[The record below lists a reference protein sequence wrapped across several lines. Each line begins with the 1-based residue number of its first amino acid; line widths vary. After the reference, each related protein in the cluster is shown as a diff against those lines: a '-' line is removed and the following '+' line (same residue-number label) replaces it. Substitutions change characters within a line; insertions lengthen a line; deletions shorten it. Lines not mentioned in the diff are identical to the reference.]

1 MTAPMR
7 MEEDRS
13 HITEKILNLT
23 LEIIYLLTGERFP
36 LVKSGDHMTITVP
49 PCDSLKPE
57 RHNMEKILEVT
68 KKMMELLTGE
78 VPIRCQDVTVYF
90 SMEEWEYLE
99 GHKDLYKDVMMDNQ
113 QNLSFVKNVR
123 KEFPRNETILNLTL
137 EILRLLT
144 GENCTV
150 IMKKSTYNYTRRRSH
165 NMSTRSLRIQN
176 PITPPPSPIPTKHNT
191 QKILD
196 VTKKMMELLTGEVP
210 IRCQDVTV
218 YFSMEEWE
226 YLEGHKDLYKDVMMD
241 NQPPLTSPDGSSNG
255 NPSERCP
262 RPLYS
267 RDFTQEDHTIP
278 HHHQSGNLRDSK
290 VEVKEEIKEEDDE
303 DGVTDESLKEHKDL
317 YQDTMVESSSYRN
330 PPERCPRPLYSRD
343 STQEDHTIPHHH
355 QIGNLGDD
363 NIVVKEEYKEEDEE
377 YGVMEEF
384 SEGHKDMME
393 PPNTRNPP
401 ERCPRPLYSRD
412 STQEDH
418 TIPHCY
424 KSGDPMDIE
433 FEVKSE
439 EEERY
444 VRDDQQSMEEDGI
457 TGTFIEEDTP
467 TEISTDGRK
476 MRKTSEDCLT
486 LSPDC
491 KVEDED
497 ITQYSPGENPTTS
510 NVHPA
515 PHSVDGPSYSSY
527 PEEPQT
533 VRDGAV
539 LPTDKSFSCTEC
551 GKCFHYKSRL
561 NMHKRSHTGE
571 KPYSCPECGKCF
583 SVKSSLY
590 RHQRSHTG
598 EKPHSCPECGKCF
611 SGKYNLSI
619 HQRSHIVENPYF
631 CPECGKCFSEKYHLS
646 EHQRSHTGE
655 KPYSCIEC
663 GKCFSQ
669 KSNLNTHQRSHT
681 GEKPHSCPECG
692 KCFAVKSHLYKHQ
705 RSHVGEKPY
714 SCPECGKCFSQKS
727 NLNTH
732 QKIHTGEKPYSCP
745 ECRKCFS
752 VKSNLYT
759 HQRSHIGEKPYC
771 CSECGKCFSVKS
783 SLYTHQR
790 SHTGEKPYSCPECG
804 KCFSM
809 KSNLY
814 KHQRSHTG
822 EKPYS
827 CPECGKCF
835 SQKYNLYKHQK
846 SHIGEKPYS
855 CPECGKCFS
864 VKSNLNTHKKTHT
877 GEKPYSCPECG
888 KCFSMKSS
896 LSKHQRSHTGE
907 KPYSCPECG
916 KCFSVMSNLYAHQRS
931 HARRSR
937 IPLLSEGIVP
947 Q

>member
-7 MEEDRS
+7 MKEGRS
-13 HITEKILNLT
+13 HMTEKILNLT

-57 RHNMEKILEVT
+57 RHNMEMILEVT

-99 GHKDLYKDVMMDNQ
+99 GH
-113 QNLSFVKNVR
+113 
-123 KEFPRNETILNLTL
+123 E
-137 EILRLLT
+137 
-144 GENCTV
+144 
-150 IMKKSTYNYTRRRSH
+150 
-165 NMSTRSLRIQN
+165 
-176 PITPPPSPIPTKHNT
+176 
-191 QKILD
+191 
-196 VTKKMMELLTGEVP
+196 
-210 IRCQDVTV
+210 
-218 YFSMEEWE
+218 
-226 YLEGHKDLYKDVMMD
+226 DLYKDVMMD

-255 NPSERCP
+255 NPPERCP

-267 RDFTQEDHTIP
+267 RDSTQEGHTIP
-278 HHHQSGNLRDSK
+278 HHHQNGNLRDSK

-303 DGVTDESLKEHKDL
+303 DGVTKESDSLKEHKDL

-330 PPERCPRPLYSRD
+330 PPERCPHPLYSQD
-343 STQEDHTIPHHH
+343 STQEDHTIPQHH
-355 QIGNLGDD
+355 QSGNLGDD
-363 NIVVKEEYKEEDEE
+363 NIDVKEEYKEEDEE
-377 YGVMEEF
+377 YGVMERF

-424 KSGDPMDIE
+424 KSGDPIDIK

-467 TEISTDGRK
+467 TEISTVDGRE

-533 VRDGAV
+533 VQDGAV
-539 LPTDKSFSCTEC
+539 LPTEKSFSCTEC
-551 GKCFHYKSRL
+551 GKCFQFKSNL
-561 NMHKRSHTGE
+561 NVHKRSHTG
-571 KPYSCPECGKCF
+571 
-583 SVKSSLY
+583 VKL
-590 RHQRSHTG
+590 
-598 EKPHSCPECGKCF
+598 HSCPECGKCF
-611 SGKYNLSI
+611 S
-619 HQRSHIVENPYF
+619 EN
-631 CPECGKCFSEKYHLS
+631 
-646 EHQRSHTGE
+646 
-655 KPYSCIEC
+655 
-663 GKCFSQ
+663 
-669 KSNLNTHQRSHT
+669 
-681 GEKPHSCPECG
+681 
-692 KCFAVKSHLYKHQ
+692 
-705 RSHVGEKPY
+705 
-714 SCPECGKCFSQKS
+714 
-727 NLNTH
+727 
-732 QKIHTGEKPYSCP
+732 
-745 ECRKCFS
+745 
-752 VKSNLYT
+752 
-759 HQRSHIGEKPYC
+759 
-771 CSECGKCFSVKS
+771 S
-783 SLYTHQR
+783 SLYR
-790 SHTGEKPYSCPECG
+790 
-804 KCFSM
+804 
-809 KSNLY
+809 
-814 KHQRSHTG
+814 HQRSHTG

-835 SQKYNLYKHQK
+835 SQKSHLYTHQK
-846 SHIGEKPYS
+846 SHTGEKPLSCTECGKCFLRKYHLYIHQRLHTGQKPYS
-855 CPECGKCFS
+855 CPECGKCFATKS
-864 VKSNLNTHKKTHT
+864 YFVKHQRSHTRQKLHCCSECGKSFSQKSGLYTHQRLHT
-877 GEKPYSCPECG
+877 GEKALSCSECG
-888 KCFSMKSS
+888 KIFAQKSS
-896 LSKHQRSHTGE
+896 LVTHQRSHTGE

-916 KCFSVMSNLYAHQRS
+916 KSFSVKSNLYIHQRS
-931 HARRSR
+931 HTGEKPYFCPECAKCFSRKSHLYQHQRSHTGEK
-937 IPLLSEGIVP
+937 PLSCPECGKCFSQKYNLYRHQRLHTGEKPYSCPECGKCYSDKSHLQRHLRSHTGEKP
-947 Q
+947 YSCPE